1 MITVDTLRKCA
12 FLNTLTLEEILR
24 RDYPEDR
31 IVTSQFVGITNAGGF
46 AYDCMF
52 PGEDGPERVKVFVNI
67 TDTGELVADY

>member
-1 MITVDTLRKCA
+1 MITVDALRKGA

-24 RDYPEDR
+24 KSYPKDR
-31 IVTSQFVGITNAGGF
+31 IIQSNFIGITNGGGF

-52 PGEDGPERVKVFVNI
+52 PGEDGLERVKVFVNI

>member
-52 PGEDGPERVKVFVNI
+52 PGEDGLERVKVFVNI